1 MIRHRAFYLGDLSR
15 NNFSAPATCRRVVAI
30 GSVSASRGAPGSEQ
44 SPVRDVK
51 SGLRRKLLAMARET
65 PDKRTGSNRGWREV
79 LRIFYGNFS
88 EHRVTAIAGGVTY
101 FALLAI
107 FPFIA
112 AIVAIYGLFGD
123 VGALGSHL
131 DQMSSFL
138 PGGAIEIVGDQ
149 LKSVVAGGKTSLG
162 FAFFISLALSLWSAN
177 AGMKA
182 LFDALNIVY
191 GATERRGFFK
201 LNAVSL
207 SFTAG
212 AVIFLLLAV
221 AGVVVLPRVAQY
233 LGMQALA
240 EGVVTIARWPLLLVG
255 IIFVLSVVYRYGPC
269 RDNAQWH
276 WITVGSAVTSV
287 VWLASSMAFS
297 YYAAHFGSYNK
308 TYGSLGA
315 VVGVMTWMWLS
326 AMVVLAG
333 AEIDAILERMDRGT
347 AK

>member
-1 MIRHRAFYLGDLSR
+1 
-15 NNFSAPATCRRVVAI
+15 
-30 GSVSASRGAPGSEQ
+30 
-44 SPVRDVK
+44 
-51 SGLRRKLLAMARET
+51 MANGTRSNEVG
-65 PDKRTGSNRGWREV
+65 PNRGWREI
-79 LRIFYGNFS
+79 LQLFYGGFS
-88 EHRVTAIAGGVTY
+88 EHRVTAIAGGVTF

-112 AIVAIYGLFGD
+112 ALVAVYGLFGD
-123 VGALGSHL
+123 VGTLGPHL
-131 DQMSSFL
+131 NQLSSFL

-149 LKSVVAGGKTSLG
+149 LERVAQGGKTTLG
-162 FAFFISLALSLWSAN
+162 FTFILSLAISLWSAN

-191 GATERRGFFK
+191 GAKEKRGFFK

-207 SFTAG
+207 CFTAG
-212 AVIFLLLAV
+212 IVLFLLVAL
-221 AGVVVLPRVAQY
+221 AGVVVLPRALDY
-233 LGMQALA
+233 LGLQAFTA
-240 EGVVTIARWPLLLVG
+240 STVTIARWPLLLGG

-276 WITVGSAVTSV
+276 WITVGSAVTSL
-287 VWLASSMAFS
+287 VWLAFSIAFS

-315 VVGVMTWMWLS
+315 VIGVMTWMWLS

>member
-1 MIRHRAFYLGDLSR
+1 
-15 NNFSAPATCRRVVAI
+15 
-30 GSVSASRGAPGSEQ
+30 
-44 SPVRDVK
+44 
-51 SGLRRKLLAMARET
+51 MAREVAN
-65 PDKRTGSNRGWREV
+65 KQTGAHRGWREV
-79 LRIFYGNFS
+79 LRIFYGNIS

-112 AIVAIYGLFGD
+112 AIVSIYGLFGD

-149 LKSVVAGGKTSLG
+149 LKRVTAGGKTTLG

-191 GATERRGFFK
+191 GAKEKRGFFK

-221 AGVVVLPRVAQY
+221 AGVVVLPRVVQY
-233 LGMQALA
+233 LGVQGFA
-240 EGVVTIARWPLLLVG
+240 EAVVTTARWPLLLIG
-255 IIFVLSVVYRYGPC
+255 IVFLLSVVYRYGPC

-287 VWLASSMAFS
+287 VWIASSMAFS

-315 VVGVMTWMWLS
+315 VIGVMTWMWLS

-333 AEIDAILERMDRGT
+333 AEIDAILERMDRGS